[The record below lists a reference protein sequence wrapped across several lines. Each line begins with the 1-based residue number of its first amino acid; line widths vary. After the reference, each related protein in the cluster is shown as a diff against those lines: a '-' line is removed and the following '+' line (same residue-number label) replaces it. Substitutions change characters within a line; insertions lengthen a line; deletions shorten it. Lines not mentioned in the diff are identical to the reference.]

1 MTARPVGLKATSS
14 ADWSACRAL
23 LRKESPGLYF
33 GSLSLPPRV
42 RHPAVVL
49 YAFAASL
56 AKTSREATPVA
67 LSDIRSRVDR
77 IVSGTGQPS
86 GPVDRAMAVVM
97 RDFAIPRALLDA
109 LVEAFSWD
117 ASGRRYAT
125 LSGLLDYCARVSA
138 APGMALCLL
147 MGVRKRSVL
156 ERSCDLSIAI
166 QLTRVVRDVGTQ
178 ARQGRVYLPLE
189 WLEEAGADVD
199 AWLTTPRPSE
209 PILDVIRRVRK
220 TADSFFLRADPGI
233 GALPFDCR
241 PAVRASRYI
250 YAGILSEIEQRGYDT
265 VTQGAH
271 LSLPR
276 KLRLIARALRPSR
289 SETRA
294 LEEAADPS
302 FAGLVDA
309 VAIN

>member
-1 MTARPVGLKATSS
+1 LS

-33 GSLSLPPRV
+33 GSLALPPRV

-49 YAFAASL
+49 YAFAQSL
-56 AKTSREATPVA
+56 AKTSKEATPVA
-67 LSDIRSRVDR
+67 IADIRSRVDR
-77 IVSGTGQPS
+77 IVSG
-86 GPVDRAMAVVM
+86 GPTPKSPIDRAMAIVV
-97 RDFAIPRALLDA
+97 RDFAIPRVLLDA
-109 LVEAFSWD
+109 LVEGFSWD

-125 LSGLLDYCARVSA
+125 VSGLLDYCARVSA

-166 QLTRVVRDVGTQ
+166 QLTRVVRDVGAQ
-178 ARQGRVYLPLE
+178 ARRGRVYLPLE

-199 AWLTTPRPSE
+199 AWLEAPRASQ

-233 GALPFDCR
+233 AALPFDCR

-250 YAGILSEIEQRGYDT
+250 YAGILSEIEQRGYDS
-265 VTQGAH
+265 VAQGTR

-276 KLRLIARALRPSR
+276 KLRLIARALRASR
-289 SETRA
+289 SETRL
-294 LEEAADPS
+294 LEEAADAS
-302 FAGLVDA
+302 FAGLVAA

>member
-1 MTARPVGLKATSS
+1 MTNRESS

-42 RHPAVVL
+42 RRPAVVV

-67 LSDIRSRVDR
+67 MADIRARVDA
-77 IVSGTGQPS
+77 VVAGANAAK
-86 GPVDRAMAVVM
+86 GPTDRAMASVV

-125 LSGLLDYCARVSA
+125 LSGLLDYCTRVSA

-166 QLTRVVRDVGTQ
+166 QLTRVVRDVGAH
-178 ARQGRVYLPLE
+178 ARVGRVYLPLE
-189 WLEEAGADVD
+189 WLEEAGLDVD
-199 AWLTTPRPSE
+199 SWLSAPRPSP

-233 GALPFDCR
+233 AALPFDCR

-250 YAGILSEIEQRGYDT
+250 YSGILSEIEQRGYDT
-265 VTQGAH
+265 VSRGAR
-271 LSLPR
+271 LSLPH
-276 KLRLIARALRPSR
+276 KLRLTARALRASR
-289 SETRA
+289 SETRP
-294 LEEAADPS
+294 LDERSDPS

>member
-1 MTARPVGLKATSS
+1 MRSS

-33 GSLSLPPRV
+33 GSMSLPPRV

-49 YAFAASL
+49 YAFAQSL
-56 AKTSREATPVA
+56 AKTSHEATPVA
-67 LSDIRSRVDR
+67 IADLRSRVDR
-77 IVSGTGQPS
+77 IVSGTAPQSPI
-86 GPVDRAMAVVM
+86 DRAMAVVV

-109 LVEAFSWD
+109 LVEGFSWD
-117 ASGRRYAT
+117 ASGRRFAT
-125 LSGLLDYCARVSA
+125 VSGLLDYCARVSA

-166 QLTRVVRDVGTQ
+166 QLTRVVRDVGAQ
-178 ARQGRVYLPLE
+178 AKRGRVYLPLE

-199 AWLTTPRPSE
+199 AWLEAPRATP

-233 GALPFDCR
+233 AALPFDCR

-250 YAGILSEIEQRGYDT
+250 YAGILSEIEQRGYDS
-265 VTQGAH
+265 VTQGTR

-276 KLRLIARALRPSR
+276 KLRLITRALRASR
-289 SETRA
+289 SETRL
-294 LEEAADPS
+294 LEEGADAS
-302 FAGLVDA
+302 FAGLVSA